1 MGICPDIYVVLWFEN
16 HFIEKNHTHITIKLN
31 ILGLNSWPHYIE
43 TTLFESTLFKDPLY
57 CAHSTYNMYINV
69 MILLYSAR
77 RVFQIT
83 YLNYTHDTLENKVIF
98 YMLHMAFKSLERKLA
113 ILLLIKV
120 ISWINTSCWKQIF
133 PDFISLVILLPTI

>member
-31 ILGLNSWPHYIE
+31 IFGLNSWPHNSE
-43 TTLFESTLFKDPLY
+43 TTLFESILSKDPLY
-57 CAHSTYNMYINV
+57 YAHSTYNKYINV
-69 MILLYSAR
+69 MMILYSAR

-98 YMLHMAFKSLERKLA
+98 YMLDTTTHGIQKSWK
-113 ILLLIKV
+113 KV
-120 ISWINTSCWKQIF
+120 GNIIIN
-133 PDFISLVILLPTI
+133 

>member
-31 ILGLNSWPHYIE
+31 ILGLNSWPHYSE
-43 TTLFESTLFKDPLY
+43 TTLFESILSKDPLY
-57 CAHSTYNMYINV
+57 YAHSTYNRYINV
-69 MILLYSAR
+69 MMILYSAR

-98 YMLHMAFKSLERKLA
+98 YMLVTTTHGIQKSWK
-113 ILLLIKV
+113 KV
-120 ISWINTSCWKQIF
+120 GNIIIN
-133 PDFISLVILLPTI
+133 